1 MSYLVLCGTRAT
13 ALFDREKVR
22 QSAPELTQL
31 GGHVQVLDVDKGGY
45 DLLLW
50 VHPPD
55 GHDFQVMRDVE
66 GGSLSTDATAQQ
78 VAAVGAW
85 TAQVADFPDDSEVW
99 LIDGHAARGP
109 ARGDHRAVR
118 GQLLASPSLSAVRR
132 GLTPS
137 VVPGSSAC
145 RSTTPWSCSASATSG
160 RRQPLRHRRP

>member
-85 TAQVADFPDDSEVW
+85 TAQVADFPTT
-99 LIDGHAARGP
+99 AR
-109 ARGDHRAVR
+109 
-118 GQLLASPSLSAVRR
+118 S
-132 GLTPS
+132 
-137 VVPGSSAC
+137 GSSTGTRHVVLHAG
-145 RSTTPWSCSASATSG
+145 TTAQSVASSW
-160 RRQPLRHRRP
+160 RPLP